1 MSSMSSL
8 ILRFTDGEGLLLCDG
23 DLPMANIPMLEC
35 SGLWCR
41 VDLYTLHVRLIIIR
55 AL

>member
-8 ILRFTDGEGLLLCDG
+8 LLRFTDGEGLLCDG

-41 VDLYTLHVRLIIIR
+41 VDFYPLRVRLIIINR
-55 AL
+55 A